1 MFHSPKSDSN
11 HRKPVNLYVTTL
23 VVSHVFDVLTPFTTI
38 LSFRTNNE
46 THCVSCGSFLITAAL
61 QLIMAMNEAPTCH
74 KRNNSGKHQW
84 TALQLVGRWKGET
97 RGIGVMRERVNG
109 GVRIVRVH
117 WNRMGFG
124 ELWWRFID
132 GPVNEDTSSF
142 VEMDRWCSNGAWEE
156 VICWWVDHVGCEWWM
171 NGRWTQCLSG
181 LGLEWEE
188 WDDHGRF

>member
-1 MFHSPKSDSN
+1 MFWHPLLHSSLSEQ
-11 HRKPVNLYVTTL
+11 TTKRI
-23 VVSHVFDVLTPFTTI
+23 VSLAAHS
-38 LSFRTNNE
+38 LSQP
-46 THCVSCGSFLITAAL
+46 HYSF
-61 QLIMAMNEAPTCH
+61 IMAMNETPTCH

-84 TALQLVGRWKGET
+84 TALQLVGRWKRET

-109 GVRIVRVH
+109 GVRIVRMH

-124 ELWWRFID
+124 ELWWRLID
-132 GPVNEDTSSF
+132 GPVSEDTSRF